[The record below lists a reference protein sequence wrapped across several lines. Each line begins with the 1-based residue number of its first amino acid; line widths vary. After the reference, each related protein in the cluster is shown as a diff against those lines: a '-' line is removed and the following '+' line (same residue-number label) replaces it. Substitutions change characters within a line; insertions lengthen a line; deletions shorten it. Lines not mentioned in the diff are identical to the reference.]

1 MKNELVFHDNGS
13 NWHKWDL
20 HCHTASSY
28 DYKYKTDD
36 ANELLVNEWIK
47 QNINAVV
54 ITDHFRID
62 SKRIE
67 ELRRI
72 INEKE
77 LNITLFPGVE
87 LRTDKGATNIHVIL
101 MFDNNYDIKT
111 LEEDFNVTMLR
122 GKAKPIIYTNENIYW
137 DYNDIVEFAK
147 EHKAIISIHTGK
159 KANGMDEEISNS
171 QQIGMAIKTEYA
183 ESVDIFEVSKL
194 KDIEGYKKHV
204 FNDIKAR
211 PLVICSD
218 NHDPRN
224 YVIKENLWIKAKLN
238 FEGLKQAVIHCDERV
253 YVGDSPN
260 KITSVY
266 ENPERYIDEISVTK
280 RSDAKNYDNWFNFTL
295 KLNPG
300 LTTIIGNKG
309 SGKSA
314 LADFIGY
321 VGGTDNYA
329 SFSFLSKDRFCKED
343 KRFNLDYTG
352 KLSWLDNEEI
362 KVENFDV
369 TSDDGIRYVRYLPQK
384 YIEDTCNNLD
394 KRFQRE
400 IDKVIYSYIDE
411 KDRENSSNLLEL
423 IESKESFLEDD
434 IYLLKSKINETNKSI
449 IKLEYKKQ
457 VKYIDDITK
466 KLKFY
471 EKELERHDA
480 NKPKKVSKPV
490 SGDTF
495 QEQGLNAITNFTN
508 KITELNQ
515 LIKNRQEELIQKRG
529 LVNRINQFIMNVNE
543 CEKNYLNLKDECDY
557 LNELLH
563 LEPNIKIKFDYDV
576 DSLKSFLSKLACEIS
591 VLEKELD
598 ENFTEIQYSVQTE
611 VSVFRQDYEHMIS
624 LYGKIYIL
632 NERIKRA
639 KEKLSKPQK
648 DYQTYVENLGKWENK
663 RTLIIG
669 NATSIDS
676 LTYYKNELDYLK
688 NKIDEDLLV
697 LRKERVSLIE
707 QVFECITSKKKILD
721 EIYQPIEKKLDKV
734 LQNIDDKVIFKSTTS
749 IDENFVD
756 NLLSQI
762 NQVIQSKYKG
772 KVSGNEYVNSLIRK
786 YRFDDK
792 KQTLSFVNE
801 ILDSVNENDDKY
813 DTLLKDR
820 LNFYNYVSSLS
831 YLNVSFSLKMGEKD
845 LSQLSPGEKGTVLL
859 IFYLALDKENLPL
872 IIDQPEDNLDNQS
885 VFKKLVP
892 CVIEAKKNRQ
902 VILITHNPNL
912 ALACDSDLVI
922 YCEKDQKAN
931 EIRYVSGAIEDNYI
945 REKMIDILEGTMPAF
960 DLRADKY
967 KEQFLRKW

>member
-1 MKNELVFHDNGS
+1 
-13 NWHKWDL
+13 
-20 HCHTASSY
+20 
-28 DYKYKTDD
+28 
-36 ANELLVNEWIK
+36 
-47 QNINAVV
+47 
-54 ITDHFRID
+54 
-62 SKRIE
+62 
-67 ELRRI
+67 
-72 INEKE
+72 
-77 LNITLFPGVE
+77 
-87 LRTDKGATNIHVIL
+87 
-101 MFDNNYDIKT
+101 
-111 LEEDFNVTMLR
+111 
-122 GKAKPIIYTNENIYW
+122 
-137 DYNDIVEFAK
+137 
-147 EHKAIISIHTGK
+147 
-159 KANGMDEEISNS
+159 
-171 QQIGMAIKTEYA
+171 MAIKTEYA

-194 KDIEGYKKHV
+194 KDIEGYKKYV

-224 YVIKENLWIKAKLN
+224 YEIKENLWIKAKLN

-253 YVGDSPN
+253 YVGDYPS
-260 KITSVY
+260 KIISVY
-266 ENPERYIDEISVTK
+266 ENPERYIDEISVSK

-295 KLNPG
+295 QLNPG

-314 LADFIGY
+314 LADLIGY
-321 VGGTDNYA
+321 IGGTDNYA

-352 KLSWLDNEEI
+352 KLSWYDNEKIE
-362 KVENFDV
+362 VENFGLV
-369 TSDDGIRYVRYLPQK
+369 SDDSIRYVRYLPQK

-394 KRFQRE
+394 KRFQGE

-411 KDRENSSNLLEL
+411 KDREDSSNLSEL
-423 IESKESFLEDD
+423 IESKESFLEND

-457 VKYIDDITK
+457 AKYIDDIAK

-480 NKPKKVSKPV
+480 NKPKEVDKPV
-490 SGDTF
+490 SGDSY
-495 QEQGLNAITNFTN
+495 QEQGLSAIASFTN
-508 KITELNQ
+508 EISELNKS
-515 LIKNRQEELIQKRG
+515 IKNKQEGLIQKRG
-529 LVNRINQFIMNVNE
+529 LVNRINQYITNVNE
-543 CEKNYLNLKDECDY
+543 YEKKYTDLKDESDN
-557 LNELLH
+557 LNTVLN
-563 LEPNIKIKFDYDV
+563 LEPKIRINFDFDIE
-576 DSLKSFLSKLACEIS
+576 SLKSHLSKLTCEIS
-591 VLEKELD
+591 ALEKELD
-598 ENFTEIQYSVQTE
+598 ENYDEKHYSVQTE
-611 VSVFRQDYEHMIS
+611 VNVIIQDYNQMVS
-624 LYGKIYIL
+624 LYGKIHIL
-632 NERIKRA
+632 NERIKRT

-648 DYQTYVENLGKWENK
+648 DYQTYIDNLGKWEKK

-669 NATSIDS
+669 SATSIDS
-676 LTYYKNELDYLK
+676 LTYYKNESDYLK
-688 NKIDEDLLV
+688 NNIDDDLLA
-697 LRKERVSLIE
+697 LREERISLIE
-707 QVFECITSKKKILD
+707 QIFDCISSKKRILD

-734 LQNIDDKVIFKSTTS
+734 LQNIDDKVVFKSTAS
-749 IDENFVD
+749 IDDNFVD
-756 NLLSQI
+756 GLLSQI
-762 NQVIQSKYKG
+762 NQAVQSKYKG
-772 KVSGNEYVNSLIRK
+772 KVSGNEYVNGLIRK

-792 KQTLSFVNE
+792 RQTLLFVND
-801 ILDSVNENDDKY
+801 IFDSVNENDDKY

-820 LNFYNYVSSLS
+820 LGFYNYVSSLS

-922 YCEKDQKAN
+922 YCEKNQKAN
-931 EIRYVSGAIEDNYI
+931 EISYVSGAIEDGYI

-967 KEQFLRKW
+967 KEHFLRNW